1 MNGNR
6 KSSESVLQYAL
17 ALRELC
23 FDCEYSAAVQS
34 KILRDVFVKGL
45 NLPSVQTKLMLKDN
59 TLTFDN
65 AYKEVAAKELAAK
78 CSIEFKAS
86 SSGYSIN
93 VNLMKT
99 LGRKKYSTSKEGT
112 YRSVLSKYPLQASN
126 ITLKSYTSDAIPIAG
141 KVYIPVTYG
150 KQRFTLPVM
159 VACSE
164 RPALLGRDWLQMIKL
179 DWKSIFSVMS
189 GATFNIHNLMGKYAL
204 LFQSDGST
212 IQGHTETLNIQAA

>member
-99 LGRKKYSTSKEGT
+99 LGRKKYSTSKGT
-112 YRSVLSKYPLQASN
+112 VSSSNVFNSKKSCYR
-126 ITLKSYTSDAIPIAG
+126 
-141 KVYIPVTYG
+141 YG
-150 KQRFTLPVM
+150 GNHH
-159 VACSE
+159 E
-164 RPALLGRDWLQMIKL
+164 
-179 DWKSIFSVMS
+179 
-189 GATFNIHNLMGKYAL
+189 
-204 LFQSDGST
+204 
-212 IQGHTETLNIQAA
+212 